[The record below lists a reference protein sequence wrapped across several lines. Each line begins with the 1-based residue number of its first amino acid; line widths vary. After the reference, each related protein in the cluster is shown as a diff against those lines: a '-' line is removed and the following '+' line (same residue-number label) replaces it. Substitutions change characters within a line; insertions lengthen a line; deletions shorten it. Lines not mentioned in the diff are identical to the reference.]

1 LATATELFYEEQM
14 VHVRQIAASRG
25 WTLEELEG
33 CKFIVGIKARDGTQF
48 WQFVD
53 CESYQI
59 IPPAF
64 NWYNT
69 DSKARNQPSDTP
81 IGGQYFHSSGRICAP
96 WNRLAYKECDA
107 QGPHGDW
114 QLSNWMSNPKTGE
127 TKTIAAMLLRIYR
140 ELQSQEFKGRMG

>member
-1 LATATELFYEEQM
+1 MATATELLYEEQM
-14 VHVRQIAASRG
+14 VSVRQIAAVRG
-25 WTLEELEG
+25 WELDELEG
-33 CKFIVGIKARDGTQF
+33 CKFIIGMKARDGTQF

-53 CESYQI
+53 CEGYQTT
-59 IPPAF
+59 PPAF

-69 DSKARNQPSDTP
+69 ESKAKNQHSDTP
-81 IGGQYFHSSGRICAP
+81 LGGSYFISSGQICAP
-96 WNRLAYKECDA
+96 WNRLAYKECNP

-140 ELQSQEFKGRMG
+140 ELQSHEFKGRLG